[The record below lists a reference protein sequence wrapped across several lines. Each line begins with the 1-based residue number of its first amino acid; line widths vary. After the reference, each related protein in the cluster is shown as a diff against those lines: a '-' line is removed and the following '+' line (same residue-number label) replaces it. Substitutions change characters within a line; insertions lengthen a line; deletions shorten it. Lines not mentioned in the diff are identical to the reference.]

1 MRPKWFQADPKS
13 RYPPAEPVVSRR
25 DLERARKSDNERQG
39 TSRQSRLEVGYVPIV
54 SRQEMAAD
62 STR

>member
-25 DLERARKSDNERQG
+25 DLERARKSDNERQDA
-39 TSRQSRLEVGYVPIV
+39 SRQFQLEAEGNETEVGLWKG
-54 SRQEMAAD
+54 S
-62 STR
+62 